1 MSMPLTHQYPIR
13 SGTDCGNVLFW
24 LCWWAAVEPGGL
36 GDWQLLTISA
46 CHERLLSTDSVEK
59 VGISGWKKATLALVS
74 EPGHH
79 VAWLSSSALT
89 VAAWLIG

>member
-1 MSMPLTHQYPIR
+1 MITAKVRVDAVRRILGSALQTVTGRFCWPTAAIR
-13 SGTDCGNVLFW
+13 
-24 LCWWAAVEPGGL
+24 
-36 GDWQLLTISA
+36 
-46 CHERLLSTDSVEK
+46 ERLLSADSVEK
-59 VGISGWKKATLALVS
+59 IGISGWKKATLALVS